1 VISVERS
8 FFEKFPRLAEG
19 RARSFS
25 QPVVELLRKIAG
37 EERIRSTLAE
47 FGALSGFDFVE
58 RALEHFQVRYQLS
71 NTDRE
76 NIPAEGRL
84 VIVANHPLGA
94 LDALALLHLIGTVR
108 RDVRILAND
117 VLVQLTQLSSLLLP
131 VNVFGGRGAGGL
143 RDAYRA
149 LEAEQALIVF
159 PSGEVSRLR
168 PQGVRDVRW
177 SNGFVR
183 LAQRAQ
189 APVLPVHIA
198 AYNSPTFYGLSLL
211 AKPLA
216 TLLLAREIFGAA
228 KANIGM
234 HVGET
239 VAASELAG
247 AERSPDQAAAA
258 MRRHVYQL
266 TQRRPKLF
274 ATSRA
279 IAHPESPLKLRDALK
294 RAEVLGAT
302 SDGKRILLVDAQPDC
317 PVLREIGRLR
327 ELSFRRVGEGTGA
340 RRDTDRFDAYYQ
352 HLLLWDET
360 ALAIVGAYRLGEGRQ
375 ILPRHGVAGLY
386 TSTLFGYAPA
396 AHELLACGV
405 ELGRSF
411 IQPAFWCSRSLE
423 HLWQGIGAYLRQRPD
438 LRYLIGP
445 VSLSAALSPHARAW
459 IVHCHRHYFAT
470 EGELARPHR
479 PYEVPDEIAQQAQAA
494 WAGRDVRA
502 GLVELKRRLVQFGC
516 SVPTLYRHYVDL
528 CEPDGVRFLGFGT
541 DPAFGNCID
550 GLICL
555 DLTRLKPA
563 KRERYL
569 PQDAADHV
577 VSRLAVVRKVS

>member
-37 EERIRSTLAE
+37 EERIRSALAE
-47 FGALSGFDFVE
+47 IGALSGFDFVE
-58 RALEHFQVRYQLS
+58 RVLEHFQVRYHLS
-71 NTDRE
+71 NTDRD

-117 VLVQLTQLSSLLLP
+117 VLVQLTQLSSLLQP
-131 VNVFGGRGAGGL
+131 VNVFGGNGAGGRM

-149 LEAEQALIVF
+149 LESEQALIVF
-159 PSGEVSRLR
+159 PSGEVSRLG
-168 PQGVRDVRW
+168 PQGVRDARW

-183 LAQRAQ
+183 LARRAQ

-198 AYNSPTFYGLSLL
+198 AHNSPTFYGLSLL
-211 AKPLA
+211 AKPLSS
-216 TLLLAREIFGAA
+216 LLLAREIFGAA

-234 HVGET
+234 QVGDT
-239 VAASELAG
+239 VPAEELSRG
-247 AERSPDQAAAA
+247 DRSPDQAAAA

-266 TQRRPKLF
+266 ARRRPSVF

-279 IAHPESPLKLRDALK
+279 IAHPESPLALRDALK

-302 SDGKRILLVDAQPDC
+302 SDGKRILLADAHPDC

-340 RRDTDRFDAYYQ
+340 RRDLDRFDAYYK

-360 ALAIVGAYRLGEGRQ
+360 GLAIVGAYRLGEGAS
-375 ILPRHGVAGLY
+375 ILPERGMAGMY
-386 TSTLFGYAPA
+386 TASLFDYAPA
-396 AHELLACGV
+396 ARDVFANGV

-423 HLWQGIGAYLRQRPD
+423 YLWQGIGAYLRQRAQT
-438 LRYLIGP
+438 RYLIGP
-445 VSLSAALSPHARAW
+445 VSLSAALPAEARAW
-459 IVHCHRHYFAT
+459 IVHCHRHYFGAR
-470 EGELARPHR
+470 EQLAHSRHA
-479 PYEVPDEIAQQAQAA
+479 YEVPAEIAAAASLA
-494 WAGRDVRA
+494 WAGKDARA
-502 GLVELKRRLVQFGC
+502 GLAELKRKLAQLGC
-516 SVPTLYRHYVDL
+516 SIPTLYRHYVDL
-528 CEPDGVRFLGFGT
+528 CEPEGVQFLGFGT
-541 DPAFGNCID
+541 DPAFGNCVD

-555 DLTRLKPA
+555 DLNHLKPA

-569 PQDAADHV
+569 G
-577 VSRLAVVRKVS
+577 

>member
-1 VISVERS
+1 MISVERS
-8 FFEKFPRLAEG
+8 FFEKFPRLAG
-19 RARSFS
+19 PRARSFS

-37 EERIRSTLAE
+37 EERIRAALAE
-47 FGALSGFDFVE
+47 SGALSGFDFVE
-58 RALEHFQVRYQLS
+58 RMLEHFQVRYQLS

-76 NIPAEGRL
+76 SIPAEGRL

-117 VLVQLTQLSSLLLP
+117 VLVQLTQLSPLLLP
-131 VNVFGGRGAGGL
+131 VNVFGGRGTGGL

-159 PSGEVSRLR
+159 PSGEVSRLG
-168 PQGVRDVRW
+168 PQGVRDARW
-177 SNGFVR
+177 SSGFVR
-183 LAQRAQ
+183 LARHAE

-211 AKPLA
+211 AKPLS

-234 HVGET
+234 QVGDT
-239 VAASELAG
+239 VPAAELKRAD
-247 AERSPDQAAAA
+247 RSPDQVAAA

-266 TQRRPKLF
+266 ARRRPNVF
-274 ATSRA
+274 ATARA
-279 IAHPESPLKLRDALK
+279 IAHPESPLALRDALK

-302 SDGKRILLVDAQPDC
+302 SDGKRILLVEAQPDG

-340 RRDTDRFDAYYQ
+340 RRDTDRFDAYYK

-360 ALAIVGAYRLGEGRQ
+360 ALAIVGAYRLGEGAALLRERG
-375 ILPRHGVAGLY
+375 IAALY
-386 TSTLFGYAPA
+386 TSTLFDYAPA
-396 AHELLACGV
+396 ARGILDSAV

-411 IQPAFWCSRSLE
+411 IQPAFWCSRSLDY
-423 HLWQGIGAYLRQRPD
+423 LWQGIGAYLRQHAHV
-438 LRYLIGP
+438 RYLLGP
-445 VSLSAALSPHARAW
+445 VSLSAALPAHARAW
-459 IVHCHRHYFAT
+459 IVHCHKHYF
-470 EGELARPHR
+470 GSPDELARPRH
-479 PYEVPDEIAQQAQAA
+479 PYILPAETAAVAAAA
-494 WAGRDVRA
+494 WAGKDVRA
-502 GLVELKRRLVQFGC
+502 GLAELKRELARSGC
-516 SVPTLYRHYVDL
+516 TVPALYRHYVDL
-528 CEPDGVRFLGFGT
+528 CEPEGVRFLGFGT
-541 DPAFGNCID
+541 DPAFANCVD

-555 DLTRLKPA
+555 DLEHLKSS

-569 PQDAADHV
+569 GARV
-577 VSRLAVVRKVS
+577 NSRPVTELTQLSC

>member
-1 VISVERS
+1 MISVERS

-37 EERIRSTLAE
+37 EERIRSALAE
-47 FGALSGFDFVE
+47 FDALSGFDFVE
-58 RALEHFQVRYQLS
+58 RALEHFQVRYHLS
-71 NTDRE
+71 NTDRD
-76 NIPAEGRL
+76 NIPSEGRL

-117 VLVQLTQLSSLLLP
+117 VLIQLTQLSSLLLP

-159 PSGEVSRLR
+159 PSGEVSRLG
-168 PQGVRDVRW
+168 PQGVRDARW

-183 LAQRAQ
+183 LARRAQ

-211 AKPLA
+211 AKPLS

-234 HVGET
+234 QVGET

-247 AERSPDQAAAA
+247 TQRSPDQAAAA
-258 MRRHVYQL
+258 MRQHVYQL
-266 TQRRPKLF
+266 ARRRPNIF
-274 ATSRA
+274 ATSRT
-279 IAHPESPLKLRDALK
+279 IAHPESPLALRDALK
-294 RAEVLGAT
+294 RAQVLGST
-302 SDGKRILLVDAQPDC
+302 SDGKRILLVEAQPDC

-340 RRDTDRFDAYYQ
+340 RRDLDRFDAYYR
-352 HLLLWDET
+352 HLVLWDEA
-360 ALAIVGAYRLGEGRQ
+360 ALAIVGAYRLGEGAA
-375 ILPRHGVAGLY
+375 ILRERGVAALY
-386 TSTLFGYAPA
+386 TSTLFDYAPA
-396 AHELLACGV
+396 ARAVLDHAV

-411 IQPAFWCSRSLE
+411 IQPAFWCSRSLDY
-423 HLWQGIGAYLRQRPD
+423 LWQGIGAYLRGRPQ
-438 LRYLIGP
+438 LRYLVGP
-445 VSLSAALSPHARAW
+445 VSLSAALPPEARAW
-459 IVHCHRHYFAT
+459 VVHCHQHYFGADR
-470 EGELARPHR
+470 EMARSRH
-479 PYEVPDEIAQQAQAA
+479 PYETPPGIAQQAQGA
-494 WAGRDVRA
+494 WTGKDARA
-502 GLVELKRRLVQFGC
+502 GLGELKRRLTQFGC

-528 CEPDGVRFLGFGT
+528 CEPDGVRFFGFGI

-555 DLTRLKPA
+555 DLARLKPA

-569 PQDAADHV
+569 GGC
-577 VSRLAVVRKVS
+577 

>member
-1 VISVERS
+1 MISVERS
-8 FFEKFPRLAEG
+8 FFQKFPRLAEG

-37 EERIRSTLAE
+37 EERIRSALAE
-47 FGALSGFDFVE
+47 IGALSGFDFVE
-58 RALEHFQVRYQLS
+58 RVLDHFQVRYQLS

-94 LDALALLHLIGTVR
+94 LDALALLHLVGTVR

-117 VLVQLTQLSSLLLP
+117 VLVQLSQLSSLLLP
-131 VNVFGGRGAGGL
+131 VNVFGGRGTGGL

-149 LEAEQALIVF
+149 LDAEQALIVF
-159 PSGEVSRLR
+159 PSGEVSRLG
-168 PQGVRDVRW
+168 PQGVRDARW
-177 SNGFVR
+177 SSGFVR
-183 LAQRAQ
+183 LARRAQ
-189 APVLPVHIA
+189 APILPVHIA

-211 AKPLA
+211 AKPLSS
-216 TLLLAREIFGAA
+216 LLLAREAFGAA

-239 VAASELAG
+239 VPAQEISRAD
-247 AERSPDQAAAA
+247 RSPDQVAAA

-266 TQRRPKLF
+266 ARRRPSVF

-279 IAHPESPLKLRDALK
+279 IAHPESPLALRDALK

-340 RRDTDRFDAYYQ
+340 RRDLDRFDAYYK
-352 HLLLWDET
+352 HLVLWDET
-360 ALAIVGAYRLGEGRQ
+360 ALAIVGAYRLGEGAA
-375 ILPRHGVAGLY
+375 IVPRLGVGGMY
-386 TSTLFGYAPA
+386 TSTLFDYAPA
-396 AHELLACGV
+396 AHDVLANGV

-411 IQPAFWCSRSLE
+411 IQPAFWCSRSLD
-423 HLWQGIGAYLRQRPD
+423 HLWQGIGAYLRKRPQV
-438 LRYLIGP
+438 RYLLGP
-445 VSLSAALSPHARAW
+445 VSLSAALPPDARAW
-459 IVHCHRHYFAT
+459 SVHCHRHYFGS
-470 EGELARPHR
+470 GESPARSR
-479 PYEVPDEIAQQAQAA
+479 NPYEVPAEIAASAAAA
-494 WAGRDVRA
+494 WAGKDARA
-502 GLVELKRRLVQFGC
+502 GLAELKRRLAAIGC

-528 CEPDGVRFLGFGT
+528 CEPDGVRFFGFGV

-555 DLTRLKPA
+555 DLARLKPA

-569 PQDAADHV
+569 GPADAVAH
-577 VSRLAVVRKVS
+577 AA